1 MRCLTTLLRALL
13 FAALLPVAVATADEE
28 HVGDAHY
35 LEGQLLVASPA
46 MADPRFART
55 VILMVRHNAN
65 GAMGLVVNRQMGST
79 TPSNIL
85 REFGLKVDR
94 ALVQSE
100 DDGTNIR
107 VHYGGPVQ
115 LALGFVLH
123 SADVARAE
131 TIVVGGVGLTAAVAM
146 LRMITTGDGPRRRL
160 FTLGYVGWA
169 PGQLEA
175 ELARQ
180 DWVGVPADEDLI
192 FDDDVD
198 SKWRRAMAKRVTEL

>member
-13 FAALLPVAVATADEE
+13 LAALLPLAVATAGEE
-28 HVGDAHY
+28 RVGDTRY

-65 GAMGLVVNRQMGST
+65 GAMGLVVNRQMGFT

-85 REFGLKVDR
+85 REFGLEVDQ
-94 ALVQSE
+94 ALVKSE
-100 DDGTNIR
+100 DDGTKIR

-131 TIVVGGVGLTAAVAM
+131 TIVVGGVGLTAAVEM

-160 FTLGYVGWA
+160 FALGYAGWA

-180 DWVGVPADEDLI
+180 DWVSVPADEDLI

-198 SKWRRAMAKRVTEL
+198 SKWKRAMAKRATEL

>member
-1 MRCLTTLLRALL
+1 VRCLTTLLRALL
-13 FAALLPVAVATADEE
+13 LAALLPLAVAAADEE

-85 REFGLKVDR
+85 REFGLKVDQ
-94 ALVQSE
+94 ALVQSD
-100 DDGTNIR
+100 DDGTKIR

-115 LALGFVLH
+115 LARGFVLH

-160 FTLGYVGWA
+160 FALGYAGWA
-169 PGQLEA
+169 PGQLET

-180 DWVGVPADEDLI
+180 DWVSVPADEDLI

-198 SKWRRAMAKRVTEL
+198 SKWRRAMAKRATEL

>member
-13 FAALLPVAVATADEE
+13 LAALLPLAVAAADEE

-85 REFGLKVDR
+85 REFGLKVDQ
-94 ALVQSE
+94 ALVQSD
-100 DDGTNIR
+100 DDGTKIR

-115 LALGFVLH
+115 LARGFVLH

-160 FTLGYVGWA
+160 FALGYAGWA
-169 PGQLEA
+169 PGQLET

-180 DWVGVPADEDLI
+180 DWVSVPADEDLI

-198 SKWRRAMAKRVTEL
+198 SKWRRAMAKRATEL